1 MARFMQPRKADT
13 QSNVGNTPAG
23 RQGGGTGGLIPEA
36 RGRARIF
43 RSCRTYPSPRAP
55 KSICWFL
62 KKFGTPALR
71 SASFQLASSFQ
82 LALRS
87 SCRTSAAA
95 RGRWPG
101 RSASSCRGRSRRWW
115 RRGGTASRAR
125 WSTCDVKLKKAKLGA
140 ASLGNARR
148 KKHAAFRCFAPL
160 SGRLPPLSQG
170 LEGAELIPCLVHPFR
185 VNGWVNLPGPLGP
198 PDPCFRPKAR
208 IAVKPLGFCR
218 TPKYIQHAKGIRCIV
233 A

>member
-1 MARFMQPRKADT
+1 MQPRKADT

-23 RQGGGTGGLIPEA
+23 RQGGGHGGTHS
-36 RGRARIF
+36 
-43 RSCRTYPSPRAP
+43 RSQGPRPDFPIMPNISQP
-55 KSICWFL
+55 KGPKKHLLVSEKVRNPCTALGFL
-62 KKFGTPALR
+62 PAC
-71 SASFQLASSFQ
+71 FQLP

-170 LEGAELIPCLVHPFR
+170 LEGAELIPCLPA
-185 VNGWVNLPGPLGP
+185 WS
-198 PDPCFRPKAR
+198 
-208 IAVKPLGFCR
+208 
-218 TPKYIQHAKGIRCIV
+218 TWST
-233 A
+233 